1 MNDVTPCLTNPVLQ
15 VSGLPVCTLLGG
27 KQQDSV
33 LLYRAITQGPPK
45 DMMEMVRK
53 FKEEVRN
60 DVTQFG
66 IIFKPLNSFSPL
78 LVLKILS

>member
-1 MNDVTPCLTNPVLQ
+1 
-15 VSGLPVCTLLGG
+15 VSGLPVSTLLGG

-53 FKEEVRN
+53 FKQEVKLR
-60 DVTQFG
+60 
-66 IIFKPLNSFSPL
+66 L
-78 LVLKILS
+78 LFVYF

>member
-1 MNDVTPCLTNPVLQ
+1 
-15 VSGLPVCTLLGG
+15 VSGLPVSTLLGG

-53 FKEEVRN
+53 FKQEV
-60 DVTQFG
+60 
-66 IIFKPLNSFSPL
+66 KLMLL
-78 LVLKILS
+78 LVYSLHQKKRHDGEG